1 MSTAYYSAASAASAA
16 PSSSTSYSSSMN
28 LDAMTRFINE
38 KNLQHCTLLKDCNS
52 RASQPEDITLPLKE
66 HQLTLLK
73 KCREL
78 ENSMNVPMRKYIA
91 SQKKKL
97 SIQTQFGI
105 IGDIVGS
112 GKTLSVLSII
122 CSEPVLQISQNKS
135 VRTCGMM
142 TITTQVQPEEV
153 YIPYNIIVVPHT
165 ITSQWENALD
175 KYCTLKYICVK
186 NKKTYERF
194 CEEFDKDED
203 NDYYII
209 LISSTKYRDLCGLS
223 LKKWNSYKFKYSRI
237 FFDEADTLKIPACD
251 KIQTSFVW
259 FITSTYLNLVF
270 PRGQRIYTNQSQTR
284 FSLTYESS
292 YNTNIVDPCRFTYR
306 YCNGLNHN
314 GFIRNTMNALL
325 DDDIKYITLKNDDE
339 FVKSSFRL
347 PELVMEI
354 IKCKTPFSLSVLNNN
369 VAPEIIEHING
380 GDIKGAIELLNC
392 TKVSEKNL
400 IQGATEELTKQLENK
415 KIEFD
420 MKSQMTYS
428 SEKAKKESLS
438 KIKIAIMNI
447 EKKINSIK
455 EKLQDSNTCTI
466 CYDDLSNDTI
476 TPCCN
481 SKFCFEC
488 ISTWL
493 MGGNNTCP
501 FCRHKITMESLIVVS
516 EEGAASAP
524 APEKEELLSKNENL
538 DILIKKCLEKDTPM
552 KMLIFSDFSNSFNS
566 ITGIL
571 SKYNLKY
578 AMIKGSGSTINKTV
592 ANFKSTQ
599 GADKIDVLMLNADF
613 CAAGINLE
621 NATDI
626 VFYHMMST
634 TKTTQIIGRG
644 QRPGRTQALNVWK
657 LCYENEIPV

>member
-1 MSTAYYSAASAASAA
+1 MSYQEVSYGAAAAA
-16 PSSSTSYSSSMN
+16 PNSNSSMT
-28 LDAMTRFINE
+28 LDAMSKFINE
-38 KNLQHCTLLKDCNS
+38 KNLRHCTLLKDINS
-52 RASQPEDITLPLKE
+52 RAAQPDNITLPLKE

-78 ENSMNVPMRKYIA
+78 ENSIKTPMRKYIA
-91 SQKKKL
+91 SQNKKL
-97 SIQTQFGI
+97 MIQSQIGI

-112 GKTLSVLSII
+112 GKTLSVLSVI
-122 CSEPVLQISQNKS
+122 CSQPILKISQNKS
-135 VRTCGMM
+135 YQTRGLM
-142 TITTQVQPEEV
+142 TITSQTQPDEV
-153 YIPYNIIVVPHT
+153 YLPYNIIVVPHT
-165 ITSQWENALD
+165 ITSQWENALE
-175 KYCTLKYICVK
+175 KYCSLKYICVK
-186 NKKTYERF
+186 NKKTYDSF
-194 CEEFDKDED
+194 CEQFDKDED
-203 NDYYII
+203 NDYSII
-209 LISSTKYRDLCGLS
+209 LISSTKYREVCGLS
-223 LKKWNSYKFKYSRI
+223 LKKWDSYKFKYSRI

-284 FSLTYESS
+284 FSMGYESS
-292 YNTNIVDPCRFTYR
+292 YNTNIVDPCRYTYK
-306 YCNGLNHN
+306 YCNGLSHN
-314 GFIRNTMNALL
+314 GFIKNTMNAL
-325 DDDIKYITLKNDDE
+325 DDSYIKYITLKNDDE

-369 VAPEIIEHING
+369 VSPEIIEHING
-380 GDIKGAIELLNC
+380 GDIKGAIELVNC
-392 TKVSEKNL
+392 TKVSEKDL

-420 MKSQMTYS
+420 MKSQMIYS
-428 SEKAKKESLS
+428 SENAKKESLS
-438 KIKIAIMNI
+438 KIKKAIMNI
-447 EKKINSIK
+447 ENKIKSIK
-455 EKLQDSNTCTI
+455 DKLQESDTCTI
-466 CYDDLSNDTI
+466 CYDDISNETI

-501 FCRHKITMESLIVVS
+501 FCRHKITMEHLIVVS

-524 APEKEELLSKNENL
+524 APEKDELLSKNENL
-538 DILIKKCLEKDTPM
+538 DILIKNRLEKDSHL

-578 AMIKGSGSTINKTV
+578 SMIKGSGATINKTV
-592 ANFKSTQ
+592 TNFKADN
-599 GADKIDVLMLNADF
+599 GPDKIDVLMLNADF

-626 VFYHMMST
+626 VFYHMMSS

-644 QRPGRTQALNVWK
+644 QRPGRKTSLNVWK